1 MPPSSEA
8 YRTGIVHDRRR
19 TGAGPAGRRP
29 PVGSETGAGFH
40 DWCRLK
46 CRLRAKQLGCRQGA
60 SAVPRSHQR
69 ARGCCDLHS
78 AVPAPRSP
86 APEIRGRAGR
96 VAVGQGSR
104 SKEALRVLSRWTQQ
118 HDRLLAANRA
128 QVSSPFTLW
137 RFQQAM
143 AIYVITAQDPLQL
156 CSKSWAFLPTE
167 SSKREMR
174 PLSHDRERLKPPPA
188 VMVVEKGI
196 EIGDRAGPAD
206 PRCGACL
213 LLPTNRCKYGEE
225 IWGRW
230 RRRRPGAACWSPSHA
245 PC

>member
-1 MPPSSEA
+1 M
-8 YRTGIVHDRRR
+8 
-19 TGAGPAGRRP
+19 
-29 PVGSETGAGFH
+29 
-40 DWCRLK
+40 
-46 CRLRAKQLGCRQGA
+46 
-60 SAVPRSHQR
+60 
-69 ARGCCDLHS
+69 
-78 AVPAPRSP
+78 
-86 APEIRGRAGR
+86 
-96 VAVGQGSR
+96 GQGSR

-167 SSKREMR
+167 SGKREMR

-196 EIGDRAGPAD
+196 EIGDRACPAD
-206 PRCGACL
+206 PPCGACL
-213 LLPTNRCKYGEE
+213 LLPTNRCKS
-225 IWGRW
+225 GR
-230 RRRRPGAACWSPSHA
+230 RDLGPLATAASRGRLLEPEPRPMLTCTGASISSLVVPLSRDSRGCAGPSMTECVSHRMMA
-245 PC
+245 YRTGS